1 MVARLS
7 RLFTSR
13 SRPLAVL
20 VLFICLLA
28 TFWGWLQAREQ
39 VEQEARSYFDS
50 RVAQVLNAIQL
61 RMRTYEQVLRG
72 GVAFLYASQT
82 VTRSEWR
89 TYVDTLEL
97 QTGFPGILG
106 VGFTVYVRPDEVPAL
121 EQRLRAEGHPE
132 FRIWPEGARDVY
144 TAIVYLEPFNWRNRR
159 AIGFDM
165 YSEPTRREAMIA
177 ARDTGRTMVT
187 GKVQLVQE
195 TTEGVQAGF
204 LMYLPVYRGGVAP
217 ATLEERRERL
227 LGFVYSPFRMDD
239 LMAGLLGRS
248 VPDLALRIYDGLSMT
263 PDSLMYEGGYQ
274 PGLPAFEH
282 VETIQIN
289 GHSWT
294 IYLASQPAL
303 EQAMLERSRP
313 LIVLLA
319 GLGLSLLLFALLW
332 MIAGTETRAMAMAQ
346 TMAAA
351 FRRSEAKFASLVQA
365 AQDGIVIADS
375 AGRIVAWNDGAARM
389 FGYQEQAVLGQPWAM
404 ILPER
409 LRPEFDRWQ
418 QAAMAGDRRLL
429 GRAVEIYG
437 RRQNGE
443 EFPIEVTLSRWGAGG
458 EMSLSA
464 IIRDTSERKRVEQ
477 ALRLSEAR
485 FRTTFEN
492 AAIGIMLTD
501 HQNRIVEANPAL
513 ERMLGY
519 DVGELRGMEQSGL
532 VHPDDRAATEVLAE
546 ALVERRQPFVKQQ
559 KRYLRKDGTAMW
571 GSVTVS
577 LIRDDDGKPLNL
589 LRMIEDVT
597 ELRAAEEAL
606 NRAYHELEQRVEAR
620 TWELRAQASELAR
633 SNAELEQF
641 AYVASHDL
649 QEPLRSVSSFAQLLE
664 RRYKDQLGEEGLRF
678 VRFIVSGT
686 DRMRHLITD
695 LLAYSR
701 VGAREK
707 PLTAVDTGE
716 VLATV
721 LSDLDAN
728 IGERRAEVSHGP
740 LPTVWGDAGDLQQ
753 LFQNLI
759 ANALKFNRSSPP
771 RVEISAEDHGGE
783 WLFTVRDN
791 GIGIDPDF
799 MPRLFTI
806 FQRGHGREEY
816 AGTGIGLAICKKVVE
831 RCHGRIWAES
841 EPGRGTAFFFTLP
854 KPPADS
860 AADTEALRRGAGRG

>member
-1 MVARLS
+1 MVAKLT

-20 VLFICLLA
+20 VLLICLLA
-28 TFWGWLQAREQ
+28 TFWGWLQARDQ

-61 RMRTYEQVLRG
+61 RMRAYEQVLRG
-72 GVAFLYASQT
+72 GVAFLYASET
-82 VTRSEWR
+82 VSRDEWR
-89 TYVDTLEL
+89 TYVEQLAL
-97 QTGFPGILG
+97 QTNFPGILG
-106 VGFTVYVRPDEVPAL
+106 VGFTAYVHADEVPAL
-121 EQRLRAEGHPE
+121 EQRMRAQWHPE
-132 FRIWPEGARDVY
+132 FRVWPEGVRDVY
-144 TAIVYLEPFNWRNRR
+144 TAIIYLEPFNWRNRR
-159 AIGFDM
+159 ALGYDM
-165 YSEPTRREAMIA
+165 YSEPTRREAMAA
-177 ARDTGRTMVT
+177 ARDSGATAVT

-195 TTEGVQAGF
+195 TTEDVQAGF
-204 LMYLPVYRGGVAP
+204 LMYLPVYRDGTVP
-217 ATLEERRERL
+217 ATIEERRERL

-239 LMAGLLGRS
+239 LMAGVLGHS
-248 VPDLALRIYDGLSMT
+248 VPDLALRIYDGHSMT
-263 PDSLMYEGGYQ
+263 PGSLMYDGGYK
-274 PGLPAFEH
+274 PGPHAFEQ
-282 VETIQIN
+282 VEAIEIN
-289 GHSWT
+289 GHFWT
-294 IYLASQPAL
+294 VYLASQPVL
-303 EQAMLERSRP
+303 EQAMLERGRP

-332 MIAGTETRAMAMAQ
+332 MIAGTEARAMAMAK

-365 AQDGIVIADS
+365 AQDGIVIADG
-375 AGRIVAWNDGAARM
+375 AGRIVSWNDGAARM
-389 FGYQEQAVLGQPWAM
+389 FGYQEQAVLGKPWSM

-409 LRPEFDRWQ
+409 LRSEFNRWQ
-418 QAAMAGDRRLL
+418 QAAMAGDERLL
-429 GRAVEIYG
+429 GRAVEIYAM
-437 RRQNGE
+437 RESGE
-443 EFPIEVTLSRWGAGG
+443 EFPVEVTLSRWGAGG

-492 AAIGIMLTD
+492 AAIGILLTD
-501 HQNRIVEANPAL
+501 DQNRIVEANPAL

-519 DVGELRGMEQSGL
+519 GVGELRGLDQSML
-532 VHPDDRAATEVLAE
+532 VHPEDRAATESLTE
-546 ALVERRQPFVKQQ
+546 ALLDRRQPYVKQQ
-559 KRYLRKDGTAMW
+559 KRYLRKDGSIMW
-571 GSVTVS
+571 GSLTVS
-577 LIRDDDGKPLNL
+577 LIHDDEGKPLNL

-620 TWELRAQASELAR
+620 TWELREQASELAR

-686 DRMRHLITD
+686 DRMRGLITD

-701 VGAREK
+701 VGASEK
-707 PLTAVDTGE
+707 PHTVVDTGE
-716 VLATV
+716 VLAAV

-728 IGERRAEVSHGP
+728 IGECHAEISHGS
-740 LPTVWGDAGDLQQ
+740 LPTVWGDAADLLQ

-771 RVEISAEDHGGE
+771 RVEISAEDAGEE

-791 GIGIDPDF
+791 GIGIDPNF

-831 RCHGRIWAES
+831 RHHGRIWAES

-854 KPPADS
+854 KPPAAS
-860 AADTEALRRGAGRG
+860 AADAAAPRSGASHA